1 MSGNFFLPLKWY
13 TNRKLFGEGWG
24 GEVAEN
30 NFPKKNFQVKFENL
44 ILSGRFNQ
52 TPPPPEASSSRRH
65 WPGKSLPNV
74 MSSQSPL
81 EPINRH
87 FVALILLS
95 IVMFLVPKVD
105 ELTLVVVS
113 HNPDI
118 ICITETWLKNQIP
131 DDVVQIHNYTLLR
144 RDRKEREHGGVCLYI
159 KNSYSISV
167 LDVPNEHE
175 CEVLWAIINSRRLP
189 RGYAKLVIGVLY
201 HPPGANK
208 SLMLEH
214 LQSSLEIM
222 ETKYPNCGILL
233 TGDFKGLVSHQ
244 EFRRLKLLLILK
256 VICLNTQMT
265 PMFLNKYLIKSI
277 QVPCKMLLLVL

>member
-1 MSGNFFLPLKWY
+1 MS
-13 TNRKLFGEGWG
+13 
-24 GEVAEN
+24 
-30 NFPKKNFQVKFENL
+30 
-44 ILSGRFNQ
+44 
-52 TPPPPEASSSRRH
+52 
-65 WPGKSLPNV
+65 
-74 MSSQSPL
+74 
-81 EPINRH
+81 
-87 FVALILLS
+87 
-95 IVMFLVPKVD
+95 LVPNVD
-105 ELTLVVVS
+105 ELALVVGN

-214 LQSSLEIM
+214 LQSS
-222 ETKYPNCGILL
+222 
-233 TGDFKGLVSHQ
+233 
-244 EFRRLKLLLILK
+244 
-256 VICLNTQMT
+256 
-265 PMFLNKYLIKSI
+265 
-277 QVPCKMLLLVL
+277 